1 MFLALGTMTNQLLRG
16 KGLST
21 RLDLVEPCSGV
32 AAPGEIVRQHMK
44 HPMKISLEAGSV
56 AKCSTR
62 LSNIG
67 ASHLPIAHTVTHG
80 DHPVRPLL
88 LRKTRLRF
96 SPQSVRA
103 GGGFSTPR
111 SANQTII
118 YEL

>member
-1 MFLALGTMTNQLLRG
+1 MFLALGIMTNQLLRG

-88 LRKTRLRF
+88 LRKTKEMMISHWPSKTIQRQFPASLLD
-96 SPQSVRA
+96 
-103 GGGFSTPR
+103 TLDR
-111 SANQTII
+111 SS
-118 YEL
+118 